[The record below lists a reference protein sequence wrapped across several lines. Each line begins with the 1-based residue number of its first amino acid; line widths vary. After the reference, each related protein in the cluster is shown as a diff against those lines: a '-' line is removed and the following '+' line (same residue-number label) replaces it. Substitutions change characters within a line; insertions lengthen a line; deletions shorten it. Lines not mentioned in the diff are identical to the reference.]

1 MTDSKS
7 RCVVKISTDTRPIV
21 YLTIDR
27 LSTAMSTDISVD
39 ITHSKQDPVF
49 SLPIQFPVTVADNKP
64 QSVTFTLCFIPRGGR
79 FFENF
84 G

>member
-27 LSTAMSTDISVD
+27 LSTAISTAMSTAMSTDISVD
-39 ITHSKQDPVF
+39 ITHSKQDPDSPCQDLAHKCHNVR
-49 SLPIQFPVTVADNKP
+49 LIA
-64 QSVTFTLCFIPRGGR
+64 I
-79 FFENF
+79 
-84 G
+84 